1 MGRPK
6 QHDEQIKAKLLMAA
20 EALLAD
26 EGPEAISVR
35 RLARGVG
42 TSTRAI
48 YSLFGDKEGLV
59 RALYQ
64 QSFRAMLDAV
74 DAVPEVEDPRLN
86 LLRIGLLGFRHYAL
100 EHPNLFRLVFER
112 AVSDARRSPEDYAVA
127 LEALERLQS
136 RVARCAEAGLIAGES
151 VGVVTSAFH
160 ALCQGLASMEITNRL
175 PLPSGGDPLLVWEEA
190 LTALIAGFACSESTH
205 KAI

>member
-1 MGRPK
+1 
-6 QHDEQIKAKLLMAA
+6 
-20 EALLAD
+20 
-26 EGPEAISVR
+26 
-35 RLARGVG
+35 
-42 TSTRAI
+42 
-48 YSLFGDKEGLV
+48 
-59 RALYQ
+59 
-64 QSFRAMLDAV
+64 MLDAV

-86 LLRIGLLGFRHYAL
+86 LLRIGLLGFRRYAL

-127 LEALERLQS
+127 LEALKRLQS

-175 PLPSGGDPLLVWEEA
+175 PLPSGGDPLLV
-190 LTALIAGFACSESTH
+190 LIAGFGCSGSTH